1 MSYRL
6 FLTSGGVATSDTNN
20 DWLHWLRLET
30 ECSFS
35 PTILFI
41 LTDWFCLINYK
52 KIGKQVMGEYFEAFF
67 FLAFFYWPIYL
78 VVAALV
84 LFLVFKFW
92 SKKTIV
98 TKLLLVIGACI
109 GGVILLPALYVIFM
123 IVFSPIINL

>member
-67 FLAFFYWPIYL
+67 FLAFFYWPFYL
-78 VVAALV
+78 VLAALV
-84 LFLVFKFW
+84 LFLVFIFW
-92 SKKTIV
+92 SKKIM
-98 TKLLLVIGACI
+98 
-109 GGVILLPALYVIFM
+109 FM
-123 IVFSPIINL
+123 KFLIVFGSCIDGVLFLVAYSVYVFLCFV